1 MPDQNIISAEGE
13 VIEALPNTMFR
24 VKVDEHAPDAIKE
37 KTLLCTLAGKMR
49 RYRISVMP
57 GDRVKLDV
65 SPYDFSRGRITY
77 RVRE

>member
-1 MPDQNIISAEGE
+1 MPDQNIIAAEGE
-13 VIEALPNTMFR
+13 VVEALPNTMFR
-24 VKVDEHAPDAIKE
+24 VKVDETAPDAIKG
-37 KTLLCTLAGKMR
+37 KVLLCTLAGKMR
-49 RYRISVMP
+49 MYRISVMP

>member
-1 MPDQNIISAEGE
+1 MSTEGE
-13 VIEALPNTMFR
+13 VVEALPNTMFR
-24 VKVDEHAPDAIKE
+24 VKVDETAPDAIKG
-37 KTLLCTLAGKMR
+37 KILLCTLAGKMR